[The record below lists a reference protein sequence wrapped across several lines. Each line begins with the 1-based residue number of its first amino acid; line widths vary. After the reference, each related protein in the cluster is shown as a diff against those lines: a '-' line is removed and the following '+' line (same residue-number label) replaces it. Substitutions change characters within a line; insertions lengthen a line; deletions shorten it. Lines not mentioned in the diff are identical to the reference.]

1 LMNKK
6 MLMGLVIIVLVV
18 VGVILIKNRNKSTV
32 GTETGVTGVQSYVG
46 FAGDYSFLIQDGYQ
60 IDDSS
65 IPGSQIIFKKTDKLE
80 VKSVDEIYSKG
91 AMAIQSFTPILNDD
105 SAFKNYINDTLKDAV
120 ATSLK
125 GTSEVTFGKA
135 GSDTTAII
143 KTTVAGEL
151 IRVQYI
157 INSNKP
163 VILASGNDDAA
174 FQSVSSSIDTASKNS
189 EFMTIQNT
197 VLTVSSLVKNRMD
210 DDIYRLSTDTFRAT
224 TSLDE
229 LKKLFDQATFALKSN
244 TSIAGGVMTGDEF
257 TASLIYT
264 KLAEKASEKAK
275 SAVGTIGLKKEGD
288 QWKLTGLTLPS
299 NDSLTP
305 TAAEE

>member
-1 LMNKK
+1 
-6 MLMGLVIIVLVV
+6 MGLVIIVLVI
-18 VGVILIKNRNKSTV
+18 VGVVLIRNRSKSTA
-32 GTETGVTGVQSYVG
+32 GTGAGATAVQSYVG

-60 IDDSS
+60 VDDSS
-65 IPGSQIIFKKTDKLE
+65 VPGSQIIYKKTDKLE

-105 SAFKNYINDTLKDAV
+105 SAFKNYVNDTLKDAV

-143 KTTVAGEL
+143 KTTLDGDLV
-151 IRVQYI
+151 RVQYI
-157 INSNKP
+157 VNSNKP

-174 FQSVSSSIDTASKNS
+174 FQAVSSSIDTASKNS

-197 VLTVSSLVKNRMD
+197 VLTISSLVNNRMD
-210 DDIYRLSTDTFRAT
+210 DDTYRLSTDAFKQK

-229 LKKLFDQATFALKSN
+229 LKKLFDTATFALKSN
-244 TSIAGGVMTGDEF
+244 TSIAGGVMIGDEF
-257 TASLIYT
+257 IASLLYT
-264 KLAEKASEKAK
+264 KLAEKSGETAK
-275 SAVGTIGLKKEGD
+275 SAVGTISLKKDGD

-305 TAAEE
+305 TATKK